1 MGRHT
6 AVWRQHEEN
15 TRLLKIFLHSYT
27 FRDSPLREA
36 LQAASDFAYD
46 GLELSR
52 VHFDDARLQEELPK
66 AMELGERHGVPVA
79 CVDFAGDFFNE
90 DSAAV
95 KRSVA
100 LVGRNIE
107 ICAGHGIDLMN
118 GYAGVLFGEPDDF
131 ASNGSALATDAHYEK
146 AAAALRALAG
156 VAGDNGVRL
165 ALEIHMNTIHD
176 TVASTRRLLDLV
188 DSEHVVA
195 TPDPGN
201 MYATNVDDRDP
212 GALDAIR
219 DRVGYFHF
227 KTCTESEGAYDYSAR
242 LADGDID
249 LSRYLHKLEEFG
261 YNGPVCIE
269 HVGAGDPRACAQ
281 EDIAYLRRMLKR

>member
-1 MGRHT
+1 MS
-6 AVWRQHEEN
+6 
-15 TRLLKIFLHSYT
+15 LKIFLHSYT
-27 FRDSPLREA
+27 FRDRPLREA
-36 LQAASDFAYD
+36 LQAAEDFAYD

-52 VHFDDARLQEELPK
+52 VHFDETRLQEELPR
-66 AMELGERHGVPVA
+66 AVELGGMHNIPIT
-79 CVDFAGDFFNE
+79 CVDFAGDFFSE
-90 DSAAV
+90 DEDAV

-100 LVGRNIE
+100 LIERNIE
-107 ICAGHGIDLMN
+107 ICADHGIGLMN

-131 ASNGSALATDAHYEK
+131 ANNGSALATDAHYER
-146 AAAALRALAG
+146 AAAALRDLAEI
-156 VAGDNGVRL
+156 AERCGVRL

-176 TVASTRRLLDLV
+176 TVSSMRRLLDLV
-188 DSEHVVA
+188 DSSHVVA

-212 GALDAIR
+212 EALDAIR

-227 KTCTESEGAYDYSAR
+227 KTCRESEGAYDYSAG

-269 HVGAGDPRACAQ
+269 HVGAGDPRACVQ